1 MAVKKKASKKTAA
14 KTVAAAPRLPS
25 IGTRQTKSQIIQE
38 IADSTELAKKDV
50 AAVFANLGELIQRH
64 MQKRGS
70 GEFQIPDTGVK
81 VRSVKKPARKSRM
94 GRKPATGEEIKIAA
108 KPAHTVVK
116 VLALKAL
123 KETINN

>member
-14 KTVAAAPRLPS
+14 KKVATAPKLKS
-25 IGTRQTKSQIIQE
+25 ITNRQTKSQILQE
-38 IADSTELAKKDV
+38 ISDNTELSKKDV
-50 AAVFANLGELIQRH
+50 AAVFSSLGELIQRH

-81 VRSVKKPARKSRM
+81 IRRVKKPARKSRM
-94 GRKPATGEEIKIAA
+94 GRNPATGEEIKIAA

-123 KETINN
+123 KETINK